1 MLEQLGFFPGDSS
14 DEETVMRGIPVR
26 DSQVVERTALSPVT
40 RGAPWFEELVKHTK
54 LGQLKQQRGGHS
66 SADGSVKVE
75 WEIVEWTEG
84 DDADDESTKSPGAA
98 KRKHR
103 EYEGDAEMKSV

>member
-1 MLEQLGFFPGDSS
+1 MGFFPGESS
-14 DEETVMRGIPVR
+14 DEETVTRSIPAR
-26 DSQVVERTALSPVT
+26 DSQVVERTLLSPVT
-40 RGAPWFEELVKHTK
+40 RGAPWFEELVKNTK
-54 LGQLKQQRGGHS
+54 LGQMKQQRGGHS

-84 DDADDESTKSPGAA
+84 DDADDESTKSPPAA

-103 EYEGDAEMKSV
+103 EYEVDTEMKTV